1 VSGNPKFLRILQEI
15 AVAESE
21 AEVENILWSHR
32 AYVNAMP
39 SYMREGFYE
48 AAADAWRKRSEALT
62 P

>member
-1 VSGNPKFLRILQEI
+1 LQEI
-15 AVAESE
+15 SVAESE

-32 AYVNAMP
+32 AYINAMP

-48 AAADAWRKRSEALT
+48 AAADAWRERSEALT